1 MVATT
6 RRPVRRLGD
15 RLLLDPGVLETATAL
30 ASIAVVAPFTRSGCC
45 VSTECCK
52 LELNALNQL
61 HRHVAAVACPQAQPH
76 QCPRALGM
84 RGFGMLRVLSQ
95 TSTDKE
101 QIDCFW
107 RPRVPTSS
115 SARLQPQTRQHTL
128 DNRDYNRK
136 LRCHFKRALA
146 GLLCF
151 YRWDGTKGTSSL
163 STCTFKTGRAVNRQS
178 ASKKR

>member
-6 RRPVRRLGD
+6 RRLVRRLGD
-15 RLLLDPGVLETATAL
+15 RLLLDPGALETATAL
-30 ASIAVVAPFTRSGCC
+30 SSIAVVAPFTRSGCC

-52 LELNALNQL
+52 LEVNALNQL
-61 HRHVAAVACPQAQPH
+61 HRHVAAVSCPQAQPH

-128 DNRDYNRK
+128 DNRDYNRM
-136 LRCHFKRALA
+136 
-146 GLLCF
+146 
-151 YRWDGTKGTSSL
+151 KGTSSL

-178 ASKKR
+178 ASKKRCLMFTYSAGIRGVIMVS